1 MLRLAWS
8 NLTSANRRLIAP
20 VLAVALGVGFVAAT
34 FIAMATMSSS
44 IVRVVADDLR
54 GYDVVVT
61 PNGPGANGR
70 GGDLLTPAQL
80 AAMSST
86 PGVRR
91 VDPQLEVHLEA
102 RNGAAGA
109 LVVAATAPRSD
120 RWVVTSGVGTVDGV
134 GVLVSDDL
142 AQSLGLR
149 VGRSLELSLP
159 VGGTASVQVLGI
171 GHVSGFSEAGR
182 LYAANALLAT
192 WTAPPSYAAAYVLT
206 DGDPV
211 AVAAALGTAGGKD
224 GPVLRAETT
233 QQYADRLVQSLS
245 RGTDVLGGVLMAFAG
260 VALFVSCLVIGNTF
274 TILMAQR
281 ARQVALLRCLGA
293 TRRQVARAALVEATL
308 VGVVASVVGV
318 LLGIGVV
325 ALMLEAARRIWSLDA
340 YLGSMTVPTH
350 ALVIPVVIGTLATVV
365 AALVP
370 VRRGAAVS
378 PLAALRPEA
387 ALTVRSRSG
396 ALRLV
401 LGLLLF
407 VAGTGAMVIGVR
419 RLDLALAMPA
429 GMLSFVGVLMV
440 APWFIPAVAR
450 AVGWVLRR
458 FGGPTVSLAVGNSVR
473 NPRRAAA
480 TASALLVGTTL
491 ITLMTVGAAS
501 ARVAAF
507 AAVDRGFPVDIA
519 VAGLASVPADV
530 ARQVA
535 AVPGVA
541 KVAPARVAS
550 VEVRA
555 GSQSLPVQ
563 VIQVDAAVRSVLRL
577 PAELGPV
584 ADGTVVITPD
594 LAAELGV
601 ADGGRTQLGDGRHTV
616 EVTVRTA
623 EVTSGTAYVAPATFD
638 RLGVEAMATLFVAL
652 RDGADAAVAVQ
663 EVTRIAAPAGLQV
676 EGAAQMREAV
686 TTVLN
691 VMLSVVVALL
701 AISVLIAVI
710 GIANTLSLSVLER
723 SRESAILRALGL
735 TRAQLRRTFAIEAV
749 LLGGVAAVVG
759 LLLGVGYGYAGAR
772 TILGSVVR
780 TVPLEVPW
788 GQLGL
793 LVLAACLAGLLA
805 SVLPGRR
812 AAMTPPVA
820 ALAAE

>member
-8 NLTSANRRLIAP
+8 SLTSANRRLIAP

-34 FIAMATMSSS
+34 FIAMATMSCS
-44 IVRVVADDLR
+44 IVRIVADDIR

-61 PNGPGANGR
+61 PNGPGADGR

-80 AAMSST
+80 TAISST

-91 VDPQLEVHLEA
+91 VDPQVQVHLEA
-102 RNGAAGA
+102 RNGAAGSP
-109 LVVAATAPRSD
+109 VVAATAPRPD
-120 RWVVTSGVGTVDGV
+120 RWVVTAGVGTVDGA

-142 AQSLGLR
+142 ARTLGLR
-149 VGRSLELSLP
+149 VGQGLELSLP
-159 VGGTASVQVLGI
+159 VGGTATVQVVGI
-171 GHVSGFSEAGR
+171 GHVSGISEPGR
-182 LYAANALLAT
+182 LYAANSLLT
-192 WTAPPSYAAAYVLT
+192 PWTAPPSYTAAYVLA
-206 DGDPV
+206 DGDP
-211 AVAAALGTAGGKD
+211 ATVAAALGTAGGTGA

-233 QQYADRLVQSLS
+233 QQYADRMVQNLS

-293 TRRQVARAALVEATL
+293 TRRQVARAALIEATL
-308 VGVVASVVGV
+308 VGVAASVVGV

-325 ALMLEAARRIWSLDA
+325 ALMIEAARRIWSLDA
-340 YLGSMTVPTH
+340 YLGSMTVSTQ

-378 PLAALRPEA
+378 PLGALRPDA

-407 VAGTGAMVIGVR
+407 IAGTGAMVVGVR

-458 FGGPTVSLAVGNSVR
+458 FGGATVSLAVGNSVR

-519 VAGLASVPADV
+519 VAGAPVPADV

-541 KVAPARVAS
+541 KVAHARVAS
-550 VEVRA
+550 VEVGA
-555 GSQSLPVQ
+555 GAQTWGLQ
-563 VIQVDAAVRSVLRL
+563 VIQVDTAVRSVLRL

-601 ADGGRTQLGDGRHTV
+601 ADGGRVQLGGGRHTV

-623 EVTSGTAYVAPATFD
+623 EVTSGTAYVAAATFD
-638 RLGVEAMATLFVAL
+638 RLGVEAMAPLFVAL
-652 RDGADAAVAVQ
+652 RDGADAGVAVQ

>member
-1 MLRLAWS
+1 
-8 NLTSANRRLIAP
+8 
-20 VLAVALGVGFVAAT
+20 
-34 FIAMATMSSS
+34 
-44 IVRVVADDLR
+44 
-54 GYDVVVT
+54 
-61 PNGPGANGR
+61 
-70 GGDLLTPAQL
+70 
-80 AAMSST
+80 
-86 PGVRR
+86 
-91 VDPQLEVHLEA
+91 
-102 RNGAAGA
+102 
-109 LVVAATAPRSD
+109 
-120 RWVVTSGVGTVDGV
+120 
-134 GVLVSDDL
+134 
-142 AQSLGLR
+142 
-149 VGRSLELSLP
+149 
-159 VGGTASVQVLGI
+159 
-171 GHVSGFSEAGR
+171 
-182 LYAANALLAT
+182 
-192 WTAPPSYAAAYVLT
+192 
-206 DGDPV
+206 
-211 AVAAALGTAGGKD
+211 
-224 GPVLRAETT
+224 
-233 QQYADRLVQSLS
+233 
-245 RGTDVLGGVLMAFAG
+245 MAFAG

-274 TILMAQR
+274 TILAAQH
-281 ARQVALLRCLGA
+281 RQVALLRCLGA

-308 VGVVASVVGV
+308 VGSSPRSSGV

-519 VAGLASVPADV
+519 VAG
-530 ARQVA
+530 ARSRRTWRA
-535 AVPGVA
+535 RSPRCREWRRSP
-541 KVAPARVAS
+541 PARIAS

-584 ADGTVVITPD
+584 ADGTVVITPTSPPSSGSPTADARSWATGGIPSGHRAHRGGD
-594 LAAELGV
+594 LRDGV
-601 ADGGRTQLGDGRHTV
+601 CRTGDLRPAGRR
-616 EVTVRTA
+616 
-623 EVTSGTAYVAPATFD
+623 
-638 RLGVEAMATLFVAL
+638 AMATLFVAL

-663 EVTRIAAPAGLQV
+663 EVTGSPRRRV
-676 EGAAQMREAV
+676 C
-686 TTVLN
+686 
-691 VMLSVVVALL
+691 
-701 AISVLIAVI
+701 
-710 GIANTLSLSVLER
+710 R
-723 SRESAILRALGL
+723 SRAP
-735 TRAQLRRTFAIEAV
+735 RRC
-749 LLGGVAAVVG
+749 
-759 LLLGVGYGYAGAR
+759 AR
-772 TILGSVVR
+772 
-780 TVPLEVPW
+780 
-788 GQLGL
+788 Q
-793 LVLAACLAGLLA
+793 
-805 SVLPGRR
+805 
-812 AAMTPPVA
+812 
-820 ALAAE
+820 